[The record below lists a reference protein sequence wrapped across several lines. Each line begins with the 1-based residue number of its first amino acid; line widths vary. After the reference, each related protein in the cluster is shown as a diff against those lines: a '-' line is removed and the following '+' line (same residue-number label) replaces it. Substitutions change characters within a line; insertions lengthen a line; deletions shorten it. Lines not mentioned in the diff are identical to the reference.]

1 MTKTRE
7 QILEERHRLRAE
19 YGALFNSIAALL
31 FQADPIGISFDN
43 ENLDEYDPEVGTILP
58 RLKDCASADDVLR
71 VVHEEFVRWFD
82 ADNAGPASATNRSLM
97 QFGSSGSR
105 EPVTAIKAA
114 RFLMAQCGGGELV
127 HSL

>member
-19 YGALFNSIAALL
+19 YGELFSSIAALL

-82 ADNAGPASATNRSLM
+82 ADNAGA
-97 QFGSSGSR
+97 R
-105 EPVTAIKAA
+105 ECYQPIAAAIWRLWQQRA
-114 RFLMAQCGGGELV
+114 R
-127 HSL
+127 HRD